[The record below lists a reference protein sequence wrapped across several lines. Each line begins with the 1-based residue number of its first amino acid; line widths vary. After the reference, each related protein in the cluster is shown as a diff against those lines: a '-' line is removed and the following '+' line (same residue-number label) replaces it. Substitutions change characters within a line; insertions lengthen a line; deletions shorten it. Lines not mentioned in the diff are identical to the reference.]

1 MQNTSKTNS
10 SSLDRI
16 AYNIYYREQHCTFPF
31 SFRFF
36 ILKKKKKEKLE
47 RNNKIKNYVDY
58 FYFLFIN
65 NTPKQTIKNGTN
77 NRYYIPILLM
87 NSIMIANE
95 ISI

>member
-1 MQNTSKTNS
+1 MRST
-10 SSLDRI
+10 LG
-16 AYNIYYREQHCTFPF
+16 F
-31 SFRFF
+31 SF
-36 ILKKKKKEKLE
+36 LKKKKKKKLK
-47 RNNKIKNYVDY
+47 RNNKINYVDY

-65 NTPKQTIKNGTN
+65 NTPKQIIKNGA

>member
-58 FYFLFIN
+58 FYFYLLTILQN
-65 NTPKQTIKNGTN
+65 KQLKMVLIIGIIYL
-77 NRYYIPILLM
+77 YY
-87 NSIMIANE
+87 
-95 ISI
+95 

>member
-1 MQNTSKTNS
+1 MHTIYTTES
-10 SSLDRI
+10 STVLFRSLLD
-16 AYNIYYREQHCTFPF
+16 
-31 SFRFF
+31 FF
-36 ILKKKKKEKLE
+36 FLKKKKKEKLE

>member
-1 MQNTSKTNS
+1 MHTIYTTES
-10 SSLDRI
+10 STVLFRSLLD
-16 AYNIYYREQHCTFPF
+16 FLF
-31 SFRFF
+31 
-36 ILKKKKKEKLE
+36 LKKKKKEKLE

-77 NRYYIPILLM
+77 NRYIPILLM